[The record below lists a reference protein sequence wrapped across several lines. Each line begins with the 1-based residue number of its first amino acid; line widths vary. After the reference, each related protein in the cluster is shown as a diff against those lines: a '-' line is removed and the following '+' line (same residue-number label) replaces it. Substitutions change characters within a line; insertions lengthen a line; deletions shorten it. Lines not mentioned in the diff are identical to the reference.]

1 MARTVQVT
9 TAPDRTTAVVEA
21 ARETE
26 GVVGVR
32 LERGGSLVPPG
43 DVVTVDATNRAAH
56 ALLDRLA
63 AEGLVGADGT
73 AASTAEP
80 YSLVAPGAQ
89 GLVDGDTN
97 DATWEEMASA
107 IRASTNMRANE
118 VLLMAASGVLA
129 AVGLATDAVELVIAA
144 MVIAPE
150 FQPLVQAALGAVSR
164 SRASVRAGVGHVVVG
179 WVALAGA
186 AAATAF
192 ALELS
197 GQDPLG
203 GGGAYLPAGSLAAY
217 FTTVSTTTLATD
229 AAAATAGAVLIAS
242 RRTTLTAGVSI
253 ALPLVPLTALV
264 GVAAVAG
271 EGDTAALALT
281 RWAAD
286 AAIVVTAAA
295 AVFGWKRATAL
306 RRPMLP

>member
-9 TAPDRTTAVVEA
+9 TAPGRTAAVVAA
-21 ARETE
+21 ARETD

-56 ALLDRLA
+56 ALLGRLA
-63 AEGLVGADGT
+63 GDGLVGVAGT
-73 AASTAEP
+73 TASTAEP
-80 YSLVAPGAQ
+80 YSLVAPGQ
-89 GLVDGDTN
+89 QDRIDGDTN

-107 IRASTNMRANE
+107 IRASTNMRANA

-129 AVGLATDAVELVIAA
+129 AVGLATDALELVVAA
-144 MVIAPE
+144 MIIAPE
-150 FQPLVQAALGAVSR
+150 FQPLVQTALGAVSR
-164 SRASVRAGVGHVVVG
+164 SAASVRAGAGHVAVG
-179 WVALAGA
+179 WLALAGSA
-186 AAATAF
+186 LATAF
-192 ALELS
+192 VLDLS

-203 GGGAYLPAGSLAAY
+203 GGGAYLPAGSLVSY
-217 FTTVSTTTLATD
+217 FTTISATTLATD

-242 RRTTLTAGVSI
+242 RRTTLTAGVSV
-253 ALPLVPLTALV
+253 ALPLVPLTALA
-264 GVAAVAG
+264 GVAVVAG

-281 RWAAD
+281 RWALD
-286 AAIVVTAAA
+286 AAIVVAAGA